1 MILPDSQIKLL
12 LPTLFPGHWEGLRD
26 ANRVQPASVDLTIM
40 GPLCRVTAPSGE
52 RVSEVY
58 VPAGLRPG
66 LSVLSEIGGG
76 NASPRTWVLR
86 PGMFYLIST
95 HERIVMPNDLVG
107 RVDGRSSWGR
117 VGLRIHATAGFI
129 DPGFAGNITLELD
142 VAGGPVEIREG
153 DSICQVSFHKLF
165 GAVER
170 PYGTSSKYQDQVGVT
185 AARPLEK
192 GNSR

>member
-1 MILPDSQIKLL
+1 MILPDSQIRPL

-52 RVSEVY
+52 
-58 VPAGLRPG
+58 GLRPG
-66 LSVLSEIGGG
+66 TSVLSEIGGG
-76 NASPRTWVLR
+76 TKNPRIWILR

-170 PYGTSSKYQDQVGVT
+170 PYGADSKYQDQVGCLLYT
-185 AARPLEK
+185 SPSPRD
-192 GNSR
+192 